1 VDTTDVKGTSRNL
14 RDTHKECILVVEN
27 EEDIRCLL
35 TDILVSEGH
44 KVHSASNGIDA
55 LKLFKQE
62 QFDVVLTDLGMPV
75 MSGWE
80 VASTIKKSAP
90 EVIIAV
96 ITGWGTELDQSEL
109 DKNGVDIVVNKPF
122 RVQQILNMVQ
132 EARDIKNGIRQEKP
146 KISPPGT
153 CL

>member
-1 VDTTDVKGTSRNL
+1 MDKTETNGTSKDL
-14 RDTHKECILVVEN
+14 QDTHKESILIVEN

-35 TDILVSEGH
+35 TDILVTEGH

-55 LKLFKQE
+55 LELFNQE
-62 QFDVVLTDLGMPV
+62 QIDLVLTDLGMPV

-80 VASTIKKSAP
+80 VANTIKKRAP
-90 EVIIAV
+90 DVVIAV
-96 ITGWGTELDQSEL
+96 ITGWGTQLEQGEL

-122 RVQQILNMVQ
+122 RVQHILNMVQ
-132 EARDIKNGIRQEKP
+132 EAREIKKDTVRDNP

>member
-1 VDTTDVKGTSRNL
+1 MDTTEAKGTSTDL
-14 RDTHKECILVVEN
+14 RDTHKERILVVEN

-55 LKLFKQE
+55 LELFNRE
-62 QFDVVLTDLGMPV
+62 QFDLVLTDLGMPI

-80 VASTIKKSAP
+80 VARTIKKIAP

-132 EARDIKNGIRQEKP
+132 EAREMRNGIRRENP
-146 KISPPGT
+146 NLSPPGT

>member
-1 VDTTDVKGTSRNL
+1 MDTTESNGTSKGL
-14 RDTHKECILVVEN
+14 RDTPKENILIVEN

-35 TDILVSEGH
+35 TDILVTEGH
-44 KVHSASNGIDA
+44 KVLSASNGIDA
-55 LKLFKQE
+55 LELFNQE
-62 QFDVVLTDLGMPV
+62 QFDLVLTDLGMPV

-80 VASTIKKSAP
+80 VANAIKKKAP
-90 EVIIAV
+90 DVIIAV
-96 ITGWGTELDQSEL
+96 ITGWGTQLDQSEL

-122 RVQQILNMVQ
+122 RVQHILNMVQ
-132 EARDIKNGIRQEKP
+132 EAREIKNGAGREGP

>member
-1 VDTTDVKGTSRNL
+1 VDTTEAKGTSTDP
-14 RDTHKECILVVEN
+14 RDTHKQSILVVEN

-35 TDILVSEGH
+35 TDILESQGH
-44 KVHSASNGIDA
+44 TVHSASNGIDA
-55 LKLFKQE
+55 LKLFNQE
-62 QFDVVLTDLGMPV
+62 QFDLVLTDLGMPV

-80 VASTIKKSAP
+80 VASAIKKSAP

-122 RVQQILNMVQ
+122 RVQQILDMVQ
-132 EARDIKNGIRQEKP
+132 EARTLKNGIGQEKP
-146 KISPPGT
+146 TISPPGT